1 MNRISRMVGI
11 VACATLPAV
20 AQAQTS
26 TPARPV
32 SFGVMAGASV
42 PVGDFGDGNDV
53 GFTVGAHL
61 LLAPT
66 SMPALAFRG
75 DVTFDRW
82 KYNGI
87 GSSVVDGNTST
98 IGVMGNVILRSSSAM
113 AIKPYVIG
121 GVGLLSSK
129 GSSSVTIGGV
139 TGSTESDRSNNLGVQ
154 AGGGL
159 EFQLSGFTTFIEAK
173 FVNAFTKDAN
183 DDRHSANWIPI
194 TFGIRF

>member
-1 MNRISRMVGI
+1 MNRIARFAGIALCAAIPAASHAQSTMSRPI
-11 VACATLPAV
+11 
-20 AQAQTS
+20 
-26 TPARPV
+26 
-32 SFGVMAGASV
+32 SFGVTAGASV

-61 LLAPT
+61 LLAP
-66 SMPALAFRG
+66 SSLPALGFRG
-75 DVTFDRW
+75 DVTYDRW

-87 GSSVVDGNTST
+87 GSSIVDGNTST
-98 IGVMGNVILRSSSAM
+98 IGVMGNVILKSSAAM

-129 GSSSVTIGGV
+129 GTASVTVGGV
-139 TGSTESDRSNNLGVQ
+139 TASTGGDRENNLGLQ

-173 FVNAFTKDAN
+173 FVNAFAKDGN
-183 DDRHSANWIPI
+183 DNRQNINWIPI